1 MRDSILGLLFGK
13 QSFLTLLHLYVLLLN
28 SLPKLET
35 LCLTILLVLRVPN
48 LMSQEH
54 FNLSQLTRR
63 YLSMMLSYNCHYP
76 LNIFDENVI
85 PSYYNLI
92 FPLLYLLTTLI
103 LTSILLFNQ
112 IKLRSTS
119 SPSFSFAKS
128 FLDT

>member
-35 LCLTILLVLRVPN
+35 LCLTILLVLGVPN

-54 FNLSQLTRR
+54 FNLSQLTSR

-119 SPSFSFAKS
+119 SPSFSFTKS